1 MKLNAGCIESTF
13 LIYLQFML
21 VSASSCIYVGHNLTC
36 IKNLST
42 YITLYLKLVQFI
54 VVYMV
59 YEDKLSYFL
68 HLISGLLLDQY
79 EID

>member
-54 VVYMV
+54 VVY
-59 YEDKLSYFL
+59 EDKLSYFL
-68 HLISGLLLDQY
+68 HLISGLLLDEN